1 MAGLLDALYLVLAV
15 GIGVIGLGVVL
26 RRVSGTASGE
36 SRWKESGAIL
46 IALLFLLALGVEF
59 LA

>member
-15 GIGVIGLGVVL
+15 GIGVIGLAVVMQ
-26 RRVSGTASGE
+26 RVSDTARE
-36 SRWKESGAIL
+36 SRWKESGVIL

>member
-15 GIGVIGLGVVL
+15 GIGVVGLAVVMQ
-26 RRVSGTASGE
+26 RVSDTASE
-36 SRWKESGAIL
+36 SRWKESGVIL